1 MVGARDPD
9 CAAMGVGLHV
19 ALDRFA
25 FQQAWPAT
33 WARTRPQN
41 VYPATNNAGLFIQM
55 SVQISKRRSVSLI

>member
-25 FQQAWPAT
+25 FQRAWPAT
-33 WARTRPQN
+33 MGAHSP
-41 VYPATNNAGLFIQM
+41 
-55 SVQISKRRSVSLI
+55 SKCVPCNK